1 LWLPVNARTAIA
13 AAILA
18 SLGAAMAQTL
28 LLRRRLQREL
38 LPGPRRYAF
47 AVWLKTALPFWL
59 TVACDLTVQNADLLV
74 ISSYLGPAEV
84 GMYFA
89 AAKTMSLVLFIP
101 YAVASAMANRIA
113 ALDARGEQD
122 GLRAAVVDAANW
134 IFWPSLLAG
143 AAILAVGKTML
154 WLFDPQFQ
162 QAYPVMLILAVGLL
176 LRAALGP
183 ADLVLNMLGQGAAS
197 ALLLIFSALLS
208 VTLSATLVPALA
220 WPGRRRQRALPSL
233 PRGRQLRAR
242 QTPARAPNG
251 DLA

>member
-1 LWLPVNARTAIA
+1 
-13 AAILA
+13 
-18 SLGAAMAQTL
+18 MAQTL

-38 LPGPRRYAF
+38 PPGPRRYAF

-101 YAVASAMANRIA
+101 YAVASAMAKRIA

>member
-1 LWLPVNARTAIA
+1 
-13 AAILA
+13 
-18 SLGAAMAQTL
+18 
-28 LLRRRLQREL
+28 
-38 LPGPRRYAF
+38 
-47 AVWLKTALPFWL
+47 
-59 TVACDLTVQNADLLV
+59 LTVQNADLLV

-122 GLRAAVVDAANW
+122 GLRAAVADAANW

-197 ALLLIFSALLS
+197 ARLLIFSALLS
-208 VTLSATLVPALA
+208 VASAPPWSPLLA
-220 WPGRRRQRALPSL
+220 WPGQRRQRALPSL
-233 PRGRQLRAR
+233 PQRPAIARSPDAGSSSERRSGITLSSRGGLPGRLNLGTGASPRFAGFRRRGCGAR
-242 QTPARAPNG
+242 TAGGRRPGRTPASASCCVPI
-251 DLA
+251 AA